1 MRAGDREFIICICS
15 KRPCNGVVR
24 RLRVEFI
31 RASNGFAQRSYGLRV
46 FHMLESSTSRAS
58 VEMAR
63 RDAFCAQAMV
73 SRPMNRDDSECQRDS
88 LRVIRNR
95 VSASRWFP
103 DVKKF
108 AEVTIFLDTEFH
120 QNYTFVSCMLRS
132 CSIVVL
138 SIGRIDTWQPRKQP
152 RKSSRRQ
159 PRKPPRRSNP
169 TQGKRRTG
177 DAISVPRSA
186 LVRCLCYEGRT
197 GVAYCAVLGMER

>member
-15 KRPCNGVVR
+15 KRPCNGVAR

-46 FHMLESSTSRAS
+46 FHMQEGSASRAS

-63 RDAFCAQAMV
+63 RDAFCAPAMG
-73 SRPMNRDDSECQRDS
+73 SRAMNRDASECQRDS
-88 LRVIRNR
+88 LRVIRTR
-95 VSASRWFP
+95 VSASSWFP

-120 QNYTFVSCMLRS
+120 QNYTFVSCMLMS

-138 SIGRIDTWQPRKQP
+138 SIGRIDKWQPRKQP
-152 RKSSRRQ
+152 RNQRRRRQ
-159 PRKPPRRSNP
+159 RRPQRRSSGTSNRKA
-169 TQGKRRTG
+169 TSKK
-177 DAISVPRSA
+177 AILRGA
-186 LVRCLCYEGRT
+186 LNASPLVFMRAKAFMRIE
-197 GVAYCAVLGMER
+197 